1 MNEVDLVERLAETAL
16 QTPERPINDVEAA
29 GRPIFVQV
37 EEQNCGRSHFL
48 NSIEPG
54 VHCQLEKSDLGR

>member
-29 GRPIFVQV
+29 GRPIFVQM
-37 EEQNCGRSHFL
+37 EDAPTF
-48 NSIEPG
+48 
-54 VHCQLEKSDLGR
+54 